1 MHASDERSVPPQAAV
16 MKYGKNQWARISSL
30 LTRKTPKQCKARW
43 FEWLDPSIKKTEWS
57 KEEDEKL
64 LHLAKLM
71 PTQWRTIAPIVGRT
85 PSQCLER
92 YQRLLD
98 EAEAKEADP
107 DAGPSAD
114 DVRRL
119 RPGEID
125 PEPESKPARPDPI
138 DMDEDEKEMLSE
150 ARARLANTQGKK
162 AKRKAREKA
171 LEEARRLASLQK
183 RRELKAA
190 GIEVHAK
197 KKKRGMDYNA
207 DIPFHVK
214 APIGFY
220 DVSNEKAREV
230 EERESGLNVLL
241 SKLEG
246 KRRQDVEEDEKKRDA
261 KRHKTMKEKGDYVP
275 PQAIREAQL
284 SAQTSVR
291 KKLTLPAPQVGDGEI
306 EELLKIGSVAEAA
319 KAIVDTDDTAAS
331 KALLSDYS
339 AMKLGGNIRTPR
351 TPAVG
356 DSLKQQA
363 RNLRAMEHS
372 QTPLLGGNIELE
384 GEEALVYQPGAT
396 PRGGSMPTPN
406 PLAAQLTPR
415 GGSVASTPR
424 SSFDGG
430 STPRGGIF
438 GRTPVRDEIGINTP
452 RSTADGFDETPRGE
466 RSRQGMI
473 RHQLSAIW
481 KTLPSPK
488 NEFDIVIPDAPRPD
502 ADDDMEVSR
511 TSAPASGKDEDMA
524 DIEARSLRKQA
535 EAERIERLL
544 SSSAVQRALPRPLL
558 FTPEILLENPTDGND
573 PEELVLEEMK
583 KMILRDISTF
593 PSQGQLPHPKVHVEP
608 ESVSLP
614 ELKVAQSLIDAELA
628 EMNLPEIESFATV
641 HEEETSRYTFIR
653 PQSTSGGPFVPGRF
667 EPKDKVT
674 VEDLVSKYTK
684 DLEFAR
690 DQMKKEHAASQKLE
704 KRLGV
709 VLGGYVTRSAKLR
722 RDLFAVVRELEE
734 GAIKLE
740 SFRRLKADEEITAQ
754 ERLEK
759 LRKEVAVLE
768 RRERDGQERYRM
780 LLEERDRR
788 VLASRH
794 SAVQNGIGGE
804 ETGANGAIGH

>member
-1 MHASDERSVPPQAAV
+1 MRVLNTEDEILKAAV

-43 FEWLDPSIKKTEWS
+43 FEWLDPGIKKTEWS

-85 PSQCLER
+85 SSQCLER

-98 EAEAKEADP
+98 EAEAKEVDE
-107 DAGPSAD
+107 DAGPNAD

-138 DMDEDEKEMLSE
+138 DMDEDKEMLSE

-207 DIPFHVK
+207 DIPFHAK

-220 DVSNEKAREV
+220 DVGDEKAREI
-230 EERESGLNVLL
+230 EEKESGLNVLL

-246 KRRQDVEEDEKKRDA
+246 KRRQDVEEDDKKRDA
-261 KRHKTMKEKGDYVP
+261 KRHKSLKDKGEYVP

-284 SAQTSVR
+284 SAQTSIR
-291 KKLTLPAPQVGDGEI
+291 MKLSLPAPQVGDGEI

-319 KAIVDTDDTAAS
+319 KAIVDTDDNAAS

-356 DSLKQQA
+356 DTLKMQA

-372 QTPLLGGNIELE
+372 QTPLLGGDVTFE
-384 GEEALVYQPGAT
+384 GEEALIYQPGST
-396 PRGGSMPTPN
+396 PRGTAMPTPN

-415 GGSVASTPR
+415 GGSGSVAGTPR
-424 SSFDGG
+424 STLDGG
-430 STPRGGIF
+430 STPRGSIF

-452 RSTADGFDETPRGE
+452 RSSADGFDETPRGE
-466 RSRQGMI
+466 RSRQGLI
-473 RHQLSAIW
+473 RQQLSSIW

-488 NEFDIVIPDAPRPD
+488 NEFDIVIPDVDKPEEEEDFTKVKRSLAVEG
-502 ADDDMEVSR
+502 ME
-511 TSAPASGKDEDMA
+511 EDMA
-524 DIEARSLRKQA
+524 DIEARRRQK
-535 EAERIERLL
+535 EADEEAVGRLL
-544 SSSAVQRALPRPLL
+544 SSSAVQRGLPRPLL
-558 FTPEILLENPTDGND
+558 FTPETLLENPTGSND
-573 PEELVLEEMK
+573 PEELILEEMK
-583 KMILRDISTF
+583 RMLLRDVNHF
-593 PSQGQLPHPKVHVEP
+593 PIPGQLPHPRVHIEP
-608 ESVSLP
+608 ETCSIR
-614 ELKVAQSLIDAELA
+614 ELRAAQSLIDAELSV
-628 EMNLPEIESFATV
+628 LVIPEIDAFVSAHDDEI
-641 HEEETSRYTFIR
+641 SRYTFIR
-653 PQSTSGGPFVPGRF
+653 PQTTAGGPFVPGRF
-667 EPKDKVT
+667 EPISKVT
-674 VEDLVSKYTK
+674 SEDLVMKHTK

-690 DQMKKEHAASQKLE
+690 EQMKKEHGASQKLE
-704 KRLGV
+704 KRLGL

-722 RDLFAVVRELEE
+722 RDLASLVREM
-734 GAIKLE
+734 
-740 SFRRLKADEEITAQ
+740 
-754 ERLEK
+754 
-759 LRKEVAVLE
+759 RKGL
-768 RRERDGQERYRM
+768 
-780 LLEERDRR
+780 
-788 VLASRH
+788 S
-794 SAVQNGIGGE
+794 N
-804 ETGANGAIGH
+804 